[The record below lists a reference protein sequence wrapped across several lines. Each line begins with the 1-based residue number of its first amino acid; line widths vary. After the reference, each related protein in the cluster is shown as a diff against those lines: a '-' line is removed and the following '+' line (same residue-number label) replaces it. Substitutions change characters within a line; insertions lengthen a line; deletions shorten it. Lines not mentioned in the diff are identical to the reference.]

1 MTRDDS
7 WRKIAVLLKETGRI
21 EDRADKADFI
31 AHLADEIP
39 GYGRRFGTLAQITC
53 EDIVGNVRDNDA
65 WPALLKVIEHNP
77 AFPANDPDVIAL
89 RMGIEEQQ
97 AKDDARK
104 EAVRRL
110 KFATEEEPLGGWLA
124 CYFIAAGL
132 GATYPPPAESEALA
146 LILAENRG
154 GGVACEF
161 VERLRRLMPAERQ
174 SDFARTSEEIAELLR
189 VSRERFARIR
199 ADVDRSPVDAR
210 LFISI
215 LVRAERHLGLE
226 AYWSWRP
233 VNGTDPDAGYDD
245 GNGFNFLTSIDTLD
259 STDLVKRLAELLQ
272 NPPSED
278 EPIKTLV
285 RLFQEPERYRGP
297 RPIFEV
303 IVSDPA
309 ELELR
314 FDDAELPSGKRLG
327 TVAPVVVRPPAA
339 PGRTTTVLKRRLSRW
354 RDLATSGAY
363 AHDCVRR
370 LRRHE
375 IATAATLI
383 DESRWLGLAFNCRP
397 SMQNV
402 TDLMSV
408 GFPVVFWARNGEVV
422 ATRLK
427 GRMDELPDTLFR
439 DAKTG
444 KFVLVW
450 DNPFWEMADETERA
464 S

>member
-1 MTRDDS
+1 MRRDDS

-31 AHLADEIP
+31 AHLGDEIP
-39 GYGRRFGTLAQITC
+39 RYGRKFGTLEQITC
-53 EDIVGNVRDNDA
+53 EDIVGSVRDNDA
-65 WPALLKVIEHNP
+65 WPTLLKVIDDNP
-77 AFPANDPDVIAL
+77 AFPVNDPDVIAL
-89 RMGIEEQQ
+89 CAAIEEQQ
-97 AKDDARK
+97 AKGDARQ

-110 KFATEEEPLGGWLA
+110 KVATEAETPVGWLA
-124 CYFIAAGL
+124 CYFRAAGL
-132 GATYPPPAESEALA
+132 EATYPPPAESEAFA
-146 LILAENRG
+146 LILENRG
-154 GGVACEF
+154 GEVACQF
-161 VERLRRLMPAERQ
+161 VERLRRLMPEERQ
-174 SDFARTSEEIAELLR
+174 SDFARASEEIAELLR
-189 VSRERFARIR
+189 VPPKRFAEIR
-199 ADVDRSPVDAR
+199 ADVDESALDAR

-215 LVRAERHLGLE
+215 VVRAERHIGLE

-233 VNGTDPDAGYDD
+233 VNGTKPDAGYDD
-245 GNGFNFLTSIDTLD
+245 GYGFNYLTSIDTLD

-278 EPIKTLV
+278 EPIRTVV
-285 RLFQEPERYRGP
+285 RLFQEPERHRGP

-327 TVAPVVVRPPAA
+327 TVAPVVVRPPAV
-339 PGRTTTVLKRRLSRW
+339 PGRTETVLEHRRRRW
-354 RDLATSGAY
+354 QDLATSKAY
-363 AHDCVRR
+363 SCVRR
-370 LRRHE
+370 LRRQE
-375 IATAATLI
+375 IATAAALI
-383 DESRWLGLAFNCRP
+383 DESRWLGVAFNCRP

-408 GFPVVFWARNGEVV
+408 GFPIVFWARNGEVV

-427 GRMDELPDTLFR
+427 GLMGELPDTLFKE
-439 DAKTG
+439 AKTG